1 MISSRSAS
9 GSPSWPVGVVVHD
22 HAAGHDPVV
31 GSGVG
36 GEPLTALRWRS
47 AGRAGPAGPR
57 GRRARTGAA
66 RIAKNTLGWTTPPYA
81 PRNKPT
87 AGPRSPSPATPSYVS
102 PEASSTNSASPGNA
116 PTTPANYPR
125 PGPARVSATSHH
137 TRHTRQP
144 TEIRRH
150 WPPVP
155 TRHPHRRATRLVEGD
170 RQALARSI
178 TLVEST
184 RPDHRTAGAALLDAV
199 LAHTG
204 GATR

>member
-9 GSPSWPVGVVVHD
+9 GSPSWPVGVEVHD

-47 AGRAGPAGPR
+47 AGRAGPAGPL

-81 PRNKPT
+81 PPNKPT
-87 AGPRSPSPATPSYVS
+87 AGPRSPSPATPSYAS
-102 PEASSTNSASPGNA
+102 PEASSTNSASPWNA
-116 PTTPANYPR
+116 PTASANSPR
-125 PGPARVSATSHH
+125 PGAARVSATSHH

-144 TEIRRH
+144 TEIRRP
-150 WPPVP
+150 WPPAP
-155 TRHPHRRATRLVEGD
+155 TRHPHRTTNPLPSGQEGRLSRV
-170 RQALARSI
+170 
-178 TLVEST
+178 
-184 RPDHRTAGAALLDAV
+184 
-199 LAHTG
+199 
-204 GATR
+204 